1 MKELVD
7 LCMMERKSKE
17 LWKSVLLREK
27 ASKEKCLEN
36 FR

>member
-1 MKELVD
+1 MEKKMKELVD

-27 ASKEKCLEN
+27 ASKEN
-36 FR
+36 V